1 MGIFDKLFSG
11 GASTIVNSVGNVLDK
26 VVTTKEEKMALEN
39 EIRKAEMQYQIDL
52 KRLSLDEVK
61 AGYQDIASA
70 RERETAIQ
78 TDADATKLGK
88 NISSYL
94 AIGTTLLTFT
104 LFYVV
109 IFKNKELTEYG
120 SKEIVLYILGV
131 MSAVVTQIF
140 SYYFGSSQGSASK
153 NVLINQLQKQK
164 NA

>member
-1 MGIFDKLFSG
+1 MGFFDKLFSG

-52 KRLSLDEVK
+52 KRLSLDEIK